1 MLLSFFCS
9 TPFSILF
16 TCCLPTGRHLSV
28 GRLSSHLCAG
38 NALALSLRRRF
49 TVSLVELGLCYH
61 SIASL
66 YSHSFHTAINV
77 HFALWLYCIFHLYDG
92 HVCVS
97 CRAECFVVWLR
108 AFFFL
113 PPCAIPGV
121 GASTTTAKRAP
132 LRGTSCKSPAA
143 TCTAAALR

>member
-77 HFALWLYCIFHLYDG
+77 HFALWLYCIFICTMAMSVF
-92 HVCVS
+92 HVVRS
-97 CRAECFVVWLR
+97 ALSFGYVLSSSSLR
-108 AFFFL
+108 VQYQVL
-113 PPCAIPGV
+113 GLQRPRPSEPPS
-121 GASTTTAKRAP
+121 GALHASLQRP
-132 LRGTSCKSPAA
+132 PVQLRH
-143 TCTAAALR
+143 